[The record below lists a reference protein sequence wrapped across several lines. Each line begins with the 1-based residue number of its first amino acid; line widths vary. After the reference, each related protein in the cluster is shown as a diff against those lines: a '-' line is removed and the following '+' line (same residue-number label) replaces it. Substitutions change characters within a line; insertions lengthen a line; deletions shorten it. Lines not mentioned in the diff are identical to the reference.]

1 MNVPFND
8 LKREYLSIKNEMDQ
22 KISEVIEN
30 TAFIKGKFLKEFEEG
45 FASFCGVKHAV
56 GASNGTTAIHLAL
69 IGLGV
74 NPGDEVI
81 TVPNTF
87 IATIEPIYQ
96 VGAKPVFVD
105 VLEETSNMNPEKL
118 KDAITGKTKAIIV
131 VHLYGQ
137 PAEMDDIMYIAR
149 KNNVKVI
156 EDSAQAHA
164 ALYKN
169 KKAGSLA
176 DIGTFSFYPGKNL
189 GCYGD
194 GGIITTDNSE
204 IAVYLKKYLDHGRL
218 TKYEHEFIGHNYRL
232 DALQAAILTVKLKH
246 LEDWVIKRREVADIY
261 NKSLG
266 SVEEISVPSEAD
278 YIRSVYHVY
287 SIQVNNRDKIK
298 GKLAEKGISTGIHYP
313 VPLHLQPALKDN
325 NFKEGDFPV
334 TEKLANNALSLPM
347 FPFMT
352 SDEINYT
359 VETLTDL
366 VK

>member
-8 LKREYLSIKNEMDQ
+8 LKREYYSIRSEMDK
-22 KISEVIEN
+22 KINEVIEN
-30 TAFIKGKFLKEFEEG
+30 TAFIKGKYLKEFEEE
-45 FASFCGVKHAV
+45 FAAFCGVKHAV

-74 NPGDEVI
+74 KPGDEVI

-105 VLEETSNMNPEKL
+105 VLEKTSNMDPEKL
-118 KDAITGKTKAIIV
+118 EAAINEKTKAIIV

-137 PAEMDDIMYIAR
+137 PAEMEAILNIAR
-149 KNNVKVI
+149 KNNIKVI

-164 ALYKN
+164 AEYKG

-194 GGIITTDNSE
+194 GGVITTDNSE
-204 IAVYLKKYLDHGRL
+204 IAAYLKKYLDHGRL

-232 DALQAAILTVKLKH
+232 DALQAAILSVKLKH
-246 LEDWVIKRREVADIY
+246 LEDWSEKRREVADRY
-261 NKSLG
+261 NKSFTG
-266 SVEEISVPSEAD
+266 INGISVPAEAE

-287 SIQVNNRDKIK
+287 SIQVNERDSIRE
-298 GKLAEKGISTGIHYP
+298 KLSEKGISTGIHYP
-313 VPLHLQPALKDN
+313 VPLHLQPALENKGL
-325 NFKEGDFPV
+325 KKGDFPV
-334 TEKLANNALSLPM
+334 TEKLAENALSLPI

-352 SDEINYT
+352 SEEIDYT

-366 VK
+366 V